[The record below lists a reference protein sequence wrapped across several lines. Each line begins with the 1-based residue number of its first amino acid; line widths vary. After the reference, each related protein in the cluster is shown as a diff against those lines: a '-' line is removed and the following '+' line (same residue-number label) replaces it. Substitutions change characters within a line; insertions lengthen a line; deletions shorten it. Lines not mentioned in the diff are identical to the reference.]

1 MWSSSRRTG
10 AIVASLVLLLPLAG
24 CSGLRPV
31 YGDGGL
37 DQQRLAI
44 SYAEPNSRLEQIIY
58 KDLALKLGRGD
69 GGPTVTVATT
79 QSNRDLTIAVINQAR
94 SRSQVTVV
102 ATVTVRD
109 ADGTTLYTG
118 RLSQAADY
126 TVGPQVLANQE
137 ASEDAADK
145 AAHLLADT
153 IRLAILGALS
163 K

>member
-1 MWSSSRRTG
+1 
-10 AIVASLVLLLPLAG
+10 VLAG

-37 DQQRLAI
+37 DQQRVLV
-44 SYAEPNSRLEQIIY
+44 SYAEPNSRLEQVIY
-58 KDLALKLGRGD
+58 KDLALKLGKGD
-69 GGPTVTVATT
+69 IGPTVTVAAT
-79 QSNRDLTIAVINQAR
+79 QSTRELTVADINQAR

-102 ATVTVRD
+102 AAVSVR
-109 ADGTTLYTG
+109 AVDGTTLYHGT
-118 RLSQAADY
+118 LSQVADY

-137 ASEDAADK
+137 AAEDAANK